1 MTGIQVNTA
10 AAFVL
15 RFMPTLPERF
25 QVSRRTLRFDR
36 LMTRLVTFGGVS
48 VITAVFGIFAFIAY
62 VTWPLFRA
70 PTITSAGQLTLP
82 ALAENS
88 ALALGENADA
98 VFHYAGGRE
107 LLWHQPTGT
116 QSLPLD
122 LPETT
127 QSVSWK
133 LNAVK
138 KRLLIGGGSGE
149 VFAFDLLPPESPQQ
163 SPHISKATRTELLT
177 GLPVIALDQAESG
190 SRRLLAALQRDGTAI
205 RLVVTEARHQRD
217 LLGGVQTQTLPS
229 ADLSDLLPGFTPVQ
243 LLVPGSA
250 DSLLLR
256 DAEGHI
262 AYLFRAAGGWE
273 VRQRFHPFDGEVP
286 VMQMA
291 LLLGDVTALFTDDQG
306 RLRFFQLHI
315 PEGSPHRVFVRT
327 AEMRPLSG
335 TIEWL
340 APSPRHKTLLA
351 GNREQLALIHATTGK
366 IRLRLKPDAPIA
378 RGFFDARGARLALL
392 DASGALRFHQLE
404 DPHPEAGWR
413 AFFGKVWYEGH
424 GTPKWM
430 WQSTG
435 GGDDYE
441 PKLSLVPLL
450 IGSLKGTLYALLFS
464 IPIALLAA
472 IYSSQF
478 LGMRMRGYVKPVME
492 IMASLPSVVLGF
504 LAALW
509 LAPLIED
516 RVPSLLLMTLAMPV
530 TALLAGTLWKHVPPR
545 LRHRAPAGFESW
557 LLAPLLLAALCS
569 AWQFGPL
576 LEKTFFVA
584 TLGDGTRVADFRLWW
599 PEATGLP
606 FDQRNSL
613 VVGFMMGFAVIP
625 VIFTIAEDALSNVPA
640 SLTSAAE
647 ALGAS
652 RWQVVRTV
660 VLPVASAGIF
670 SALIIGF
677 GRAIGE
683 TMIVVMATGN
693 TPIMDESGRL
703 IFGSHWN
710 LFDGMRTL
718 SANIAVELP
727 EAAQNSTHY
736 RTLFLGALLLFLITF
751 VLNTAAEILRHR
763 LRQKFKVV

>member
-1 MTGIQVNTA
+1 
-10 AAFVL
+10 
-15 RFMPTLPERF
+15 MPTPPERF
-25 QVSRRTLRFDR
+25 QVSRATLRLDR

-48 VITAVFGIFAFIAY
+48 IITAVFGIFAFIAY
-62 VTWPLFRA
+62 VAWPLFQA
-70 PTITSAGQLTLP
+70 PRVSAAHSLNLSPVGHET
-82 ALAENS
+82 ALDLSE
-88 ALALGENADA
+88 DA
-98 VFHYAGGRE
+98 ATAISYAGGRAIVLHGPAGRHE
-107 LLWHQPTGT
+107 
-116 QSLPLD
+116 LPLD
-122 LPETT
+122 LPETFSPT
-127 QSVSWK
+127 AWK
-133 LNAVK
+133 LSAAK
-138 KRLLIGGGSGE
+138 KRLMIGSATGE
-149 VFAFDLLPPESPQQ
+149 VRAFSLIPPESEGQ
-163 SPHISKATRTELLT
+163 SLAAGASQSTLLLT
-177 GLPVIALDQAESG
+177 GLPVLALDQADNG
-190 SRRLLAALQRDGTAI
+190 SRRLLAALQRDGARMRTVIA
-205 RLVVTEARHQRD
+205 EAVHQRD
-217 LLGGVQTQTLPS
+217 LLGAVETRTLP
-229 ADLSDLLPGFTPVQ
+229 AVDLSALLPGFDPVQ

-256 DAEGHI
+256 DAAGEV
-262 AYLFRAAGGWE
+262 ACLFRSTDGWV
-273 VRQRFHPFDGEVP
+273 VRQRFHPFDGAAP
-286 VMQMA
+286 VTSMA
-291 LLLGDVTALFTDDQG
+291 LLLGDVTALFADDQG
-306 RLRFFQLHI
+306 RLRFFQLQI
-315 PEGSPHRVFVRT
+315 PEGSPQRVFVRT
-327 AEMRPLSG
+327 NEMRPLAG
-335 TIEWL
+335 PIEWL
-340 APSPRHKTLLA
+340 APNPRHKALLA
-351 GNREQLALIHATTGK
+351 GNRDEIALIHSTTGHV
-366 IRLRLKPDAPIA
+366 RLRLRPPAPA
-378 RGFFDARGARLALL
+378 VRGWFNPRASHLALL
-392 DASGALRFHQLE
+392 DDDGGLQVRRLI

-424 GTPKWM
+424 TGPKWM

-441 PKLSLVPLL
+441 PKLSLVPLV

-472 IYSSQF
+472 LYTSQF
-478 LGMRMRGYVKPVME
+478 LGVKARSRIKPVME

-504 LAALW
+504 LGALW

-516 RVPSLLLMTLAMPV
+516 RVPSLLLMALSLPLS
-530 TALLAGTLWKHVPPR
+530 ALLAGSLWKTMPPPW
-545 LRHRAPAGFESW
+545 RHRAPPGFEVC
-557 LLAPLLLAALCS
+557 LMAPLLLAAMLG
-569 AWQFGPL
+569 AWHLGPL
-576 LEKTFFVA
+576 VEKWLFVA

-625 VIFTIAEDALSNVPA
+625 VIFTIAEDALSHVPV

-677 GRAIGE
+677 GRAVGE

-693 TPIMDESGRL
+693 TPVMDESGRL
-703 IFGSHWN
+703 LFGSHWN

-736 RTLFLGALLLFLITF
+736 RALFLGALLLFLMTF
-751 VLNTAAEILRHR
+751 VLNTAAELLRNR
-763 LRQKFKVV
+763 LRRKFNVV